1 MLEVVDSRLAVLLQ
15 MCGVVVF
22 AAAAYVILRISAG
35 IAVRGLLERR
45 TEENQAGPL
54 AAAEFERRVTTLQRL
69 GLRVA
74 GITIAVIALLM
85 ILRLFL
91 IDIGPAIAGFGVV
104 GIAVGLGAQTVIR
117 DWLAGVFVVLENQYN
132 LGDVVR
138 IAGVEGIVE
147 DFSLRRTTVRDTDG
161 ALHTVPNGQI
171 LVASNLARGWSRVN
185 LEIAVS
191 HETDLQAATELL
203 DRVGTELADD
213 PEWAPLILEAPFV
226 LRIASI
232 GETTVTLKMLGR
244 VRPAQQWTVG
254 GELRARI
261 LAAFGRAEL
270 RTPVVA

>member
-1 MLEVVDSRLAVLLQ
+1 LEVVDSRLAVLLQ

-270 RTPVVA
+270 RTPAVA